1 MIDTKAIRNKILD
14 LAVRGKLT
22 EQLSEDGTT
31 EELYRQIQ
39 LEKEVIIKER
49 KGRNDKGIKSVD
61 NDTPYL
67 IPVYWKWI
75 RFGEVGLFKKGPF
88 GSALTKSMFVS
99 KSTNAIKVYE
109 QQHAIKKDS
118 ALGTYYITKEYFDD
132 KMKGFEV
139 KGGDIIISCAGTIG
153 ETYIM
158 PNDIEPGIINQALM
172 RVTLVSG
179 IDKRFFQYFFDS
191 SLKNTAKEGNGSAI
205 VNIPPFDIIKNWYFP
220 LPPLAEQKR
229 IVNKIEQAFSV
240 LDTIDELQKKY
251 ADNMTVLKSKLIDL
265 AIRGKLTEQ
274 LPEDGT
280 GASLIKE
287 NANRIK
293 DCSIEIQKRVGKG
306 CKPIQK
312 IDYLFEIPE
321 TWCWERFGNLVVNYD
336 NQRKPVTK
344 SDRKSILGLY
354 DYYGATGAID
364 RVDEYIFDGD
374 YLMIGED
381 GGNFFVNRDNSF
393 IAHGKFWANNH
404 VHVVQPIICEI
415 SYLKICLDN
424 YDLPKMGLI
433 YGIGAPKLNQEN
445 MNSIPIP
452 VPPLAE
458 QKRIVERLDKL
469 LAVCDSQ
476 L

>member
-1 MIDTKAIRNKILD
+1 MPEIN
-14 LAVRGKLT
+14 
-22 EQLSEDGTT
+22 ESE
-31 EELYRQIQ
+31 
-39 LEKEVIIKER
+39 
-49 KGRNDKGIKSVD
+49 
-61 NDTPYL
+61 
-67 IPVYWKWI
+67 IPFEIPNNWKWVYLGELFQHNTGKALNAKDFQGKVLEYI
-75 RFGEVGLFKKGPF
+75 TTSNLYWDRFELKELKKMPFTDSEIEKCTVKKGD
-88 GSALTKSMFVS
+88 LLVC
-99 KSTNAIKVYE
+99 E
-109 QQHAIKKDS
+109 
-118 ALGTYYITKEYFDD
+118 
-132 KMKGFEV
+132 
-139 KGGDIIISCAGTIG
+139 GGDIGRSAIWSFDTEMRIQNHIHRLRKYSEAIETRFYYYILMFYKQTRRIDGIG
-153 ETYIM
+153 IGLQGFSS
-158 PNDIEPGIINQALM
+158 N
-172 RVTLVSG
+172 RVHTLV
-179 IDKRFFQYFFDS
+179 
-191 SLKNTAKEGNGSAI
+191 
-205 VNIPPFDIIKNWYFP
+205 VP

-229 IVNKIEQAFSV
+229 IVEKVEQAFSV
-240 LDTIDELQKKY
+240 LDIIDELQKKY
-251 ADNMTVLKSKLIDL
+251 ADNMTVLKSRLIDL

-274 LPEDGT
+274 LSEDGT

-415 SYLKICLDN
+415 GYLKLCLDN

-469 LAVCDSQ
+469 LTVCGEK
-476 L
+476 